1 MAVLTMPKPD
11 RHPLPQ
17 PGVVVRDATEAD
29 MAQVHAIY
37 SYYVANTT
45 VSFEL
50 VAPDLNEMRARRLAA
65 LDRGLPF
72 LVAVEAGEVKA
83 FAYASPFRM
92 RAAYRFTVENSVY
105 VGRGQTGRGLGR
117 AVLAELVRR
126 CTAAGFRQ
134 MVAVD
139 RPSGQSGLSGPASGA
154 GFHPCGRI
162 QGDRLQVRSLDR
174 RDHAAAQPG
183 RRIFYRT
190 GRLRPDPQPEIR
202 FT

>member
-17 PGVVVRDATEAD
+17 PGVIVRDATDAD

-37 SYYVANTT
+37 TYYVANTT

-65 LDRGLPF
+65 LDRGLPY
-72 LVAVEAGEVKA
+72 LVAVEDGEIKA
-83 FAYASPFRM
+83 FAYAAPFRM

-126 CTAAGFRQ
+126 CTTAGFRQ
-134 MVAVD
+134 MVAVIGH
-139 RPSGQSGLSGPASGA
+139 PGNPASLALHQGLGFVHA
-154 GFHPCGRI
+154 GEFKAIGHKFGRWI
-162 QGDRLQVRSLDR
+162 DAIMLQRSLGEG
-174 RDHAAAQPG
+174 ASTQP
-183 RRIFYRT
+183 
-190 GRLRPDPQPEIR
+190 DD
-202 FT
+202 